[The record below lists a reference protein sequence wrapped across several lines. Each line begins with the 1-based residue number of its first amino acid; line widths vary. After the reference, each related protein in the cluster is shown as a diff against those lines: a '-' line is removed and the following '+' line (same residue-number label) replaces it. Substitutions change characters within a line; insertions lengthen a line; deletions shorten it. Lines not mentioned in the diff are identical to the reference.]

1 MNVGEINPG
10 TNGTLPHYVAVALPL
25 TLITAWII
33 IAFQSTYIFETET
46 TFLKRLGWP
55 VYLVHMMLKNR
66 NKKVEE
72 EKKLDEFTTRN
83 SSHIS
88 LKVLDEHGGSVSMNS
103 VQ

>member
-10 TNGTLPHYVAVALPL
+10 TNGTLPNYVAVALPL

-33 IAFQSTYIFETET
+33 IAFQSTYIFESET

-66 NKKVEE
+66 REKLEQ
-72 EKKLDEFTTRN
+72 EKKLENFSRN
-83 SSHIS
+83 SSQFM
-88 LKVLDEHGGSVSMNS
+88 VNVVDEKGGSVSVNS
-103 VQ
+103 VH